1 MPSLKRMKKMSYAE
15 AWEFF
20 MKEERMGSREA
31 SDYLMYISHKSPVYD
46 MRGISGI
53 PEEIYKGGM
62 VNSFRWSIL
71 LWKKYYSKK
80 IS

>member
-31 SDYLMYISHKSPVYD
+31 SDLYFTQIAGL
-46 MRGISGI
+46 
-53 PEEIYKGGM
+53 
-62 VNSFRWSIL
+62 
-71 LWKKYYSKK
+71 
-80 IS
+80 